1 MLNERISKLVWSE
14 SSTQAIE
21 LLASLARESSGDTR
35 SQGGKTA
42 DLPATRSTV
51 AGVRTI
57 AINVLGSV
65 AYGDQQSFS
74 SESAKPPPG
83 YKLAYMDTIL
93 ALVQNLI
100 PATFISSTI
109 LTSPVMPAN
118 VQRIGHSV
126 HEFPKH
132 VQALLSRERASS
144 RSGQAN
150 LLSTL
155 VAASD
160 AESKQSKFHLSESEL
175 AGNLFQFTIAGYDT
189 TANTMAY
196 AINLLAIDSEWQDWI
211 QEEID
216 AVAHTSGDDYEAAFP
231 KLKRCLAL
239 MLETLRL
246 YTPIPHISRETRS
259 AQMIPNPNGRNDLFV
274 PADTTIYIS
283 GQGMNVAPD
292 QWGTDAMDFKPERWL
307 TGPAE
312 ATPTVSADGAKLD
325 NESGFIDRARGS
337 FLAWGGGPRV
347 CPGMKMAQVEFVAV
361 IFTIFKDWKVR
372 PTVLEEK
379 GETEE
384 MAGQRLRDVLKDSQP
399 AVTLQ
404 MNRPRDAILTWTRR

>member
-14 SSTQAIE
+14 SSAQANA
-21 LLASLARESSGDTR
+21 LLESLARESSGGAQ
-35 SQGGKTA
+35 SQGAKKA

-65 AYGDQQSFS
+65 AYGDEQSFS

-100 PATFISSTI
+100 PATFISTKI
-109 LTSPVMPAN
+109 LTSPVMPPN
-118 VQRIGHSV
+118 VQRIGHAV
-126 HEFPKH
+126 LEFPKH
-132 VQALLSRERASS
+132 VQTLLSRERASS

-160 AESKQSKFHLSESEL
+160 AESKQSKFYLSESEL

-196 AINLLAIDSEWQDWI
+196 AINLLATKSEWQDWI

-216 AVAHTSGDDYEAAFP
+216 AVAHAFGNDYEAAFP

-246 YTPIPHISRETRS
+246 YTPIPHISRETQS
-259 AQMIPNPNGRNDLFV
+259 AQTIPNPNGGRDLFV
-274 PADTTIYIS
+274 PPNTTIYIS

-292 QWGTDAMDFKPERWL
+292 QWGTDAMEFGPGRWL
-307 TGPAE
+307 TGSDE
-312 ATPTVSADGAKLD
+312 ATKAKSANGGKLD
-325 NESGFIDRARGS
+325 EESGIIDRARGS

-372 PTVLEEK
+372 PTVFEER

-384 MAGQRLRDVLKDSQP
+384 MAKQRLQDVLKDSQP

-404 MNRPRDAILTWTRR
+404 MNRPRDAVLTWTRR